1 MNERGYYEMV
11 IVEFLMFWTGLDADR
26 LTRLY
31 RAGEPW
37 PIGAW
42 CTNIEAEAAAAGVSV
57 RNYIQALGPL
67 IRQSVDQ
74 RMAQTEDGTLPAGD
88 PCPELA
94 HAPRVAAVSGE
105 PLEVVMR
112 VAQGVN
118 AFYATVCHLL
128 DGFMAQQGGR
138 RGSL

>member
-1 MNERGYYEMV
+1 MNERVYSEMV
-11 IVEFLMFWTGLDADR
+11 LVEFLMFWTGLDADR

-31 RAGEPW
+31 RAGAPW
-37 PIGAW
+37 PIGAG

-57 RNYIQALGPL
+57 RDYLQALGPL

-74 RMAQTEDGTLPAGD
+74 RRAQAEAGTLPAGD
-88 PCPELA
+88 PFPELA
-94 HAPRVAAVSGE
+94 HGPRVAEVSGE

-118 AFYATVCHLL
+118 AFYGTVCHLL
-128 DGFMAQQGGR
+128 DGFLAQQGGR
-138 RGSL
+138 RGFL